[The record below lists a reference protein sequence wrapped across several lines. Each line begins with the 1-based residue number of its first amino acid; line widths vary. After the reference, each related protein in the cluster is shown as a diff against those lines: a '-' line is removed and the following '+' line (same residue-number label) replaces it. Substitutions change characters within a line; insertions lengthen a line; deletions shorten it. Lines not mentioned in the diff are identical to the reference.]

1 VTSWV
6 EVTLAEFI
14 LGLVTLQRAG
24 ELVLSHYN
32 TRRLKA
38 RGAVEVAGG
47 HYPLMVA
54 VHTTWLIALW
64 VFGHDQPINMIVLIL
79 YLALQGLRFWVMR
92 TLGPRWTT
100 RIIVL
105 PQAPLVSAGPYRFLS
120 HPNYAVVI
128 GEIAVLPL
136 VLELPGIA
144 VIFTILNAG
153 VLMIRIRAENR
164 ALAASRELVSRT
176 AP

>member
-1 VTSWV
+1 VTS
-6 EVTLAEFI
+6 AEFI

-24 ELVLSHYN
+24 ELVLSDTN

-38 RGAVEVAGG
+38 RGAIEVAPR

-54 VHTTWLIALW
+54 LHTAWLISLW
-64 VFGHDQPINMIVLIL
+64 GFGHDQPLNVIALLL
-79 YLALQGLRFWVMR
+79 YLVLQGLRFWVMR
-92 TLGPRWTT
+92 TLGARWTT

-105 PQAPLVSAGPYRFLS
+105 PEHPLVSAGPYRYLS

-136 VLELPGIA
+136 VLGLPWLA
-144 VIFTILNAG
+144 VIFTILNAV
-153 VLMIRIRAENR
+153 VLMIRIRAENC
-164 ALAASRELVSRT
+164 ALAASRAITART